1 VAIKNVLLP
10 LIGEPSPAT
19 VTAIEKCVAMAADIG
34 ARISAVAIEV
44 DVAVAVR
51 PQVMISDATEVAQSL
66 ANAKGLLA
74 AYDSA
79 SIRVGARNEQ
89 TVRRLP
95 QREVAGYLS
104 KCARLVDLT
113 VVPSKPHHAELESVV
128 ERLIFESGR
137 PILLCPEKLADGLAS
152 TFERI
157 AIAWDYSAP
166 AARAVADAMP
176 LLQAAASVRIFTVTD
191 AATAAELE
199 SGAALAG
206 HLALH
211 GVKASF
217 ETVKRGGSSVG
228 KVFGAQVKAHDTD
241 LLVMGAY
248 HHSRLNEWVW
258 GGASNTILS
267 EPPCWVL
274 MAH

>member
-1 VAIKNVLLP
+1 MAIKDILLP
-10 LIGEPSPAT
+10 LIGEPSPAAIA
-19 VTAIEKCVAMAADIG
+19 AIEKCVAMAVDIG

-51 PQVMISDATEVAQSL
+51 PHVMVSEIAEAAQSL
-66 ANAKGLLA
+66 SNAKDLLA
-74 AYDSA
+74 AFDSA
-79 SIRVGARNEQ
+79 SIRLGARSEQ
-89 TVRRLP
+89 TIRRLP
-95 QREVAGYLS
+95 QRDIAAYLAQ
-104 KCARLVDLT
+104 CARLTDLT

-128 ERLIFESGR
+128 ERLIFQSGR
-137 PILLCPEKLADGLAS
+137 PIVLCPEKLAEPLSS
-152 TFERI
+152 TFEHI
-157 AIAWDYSAP
+157 AIAWDHSAP
-166 AARAVADAMP
+166 AARAIADAMP

-191 AATAAELE
+191 AVTPAELD

-211 GVKASF
+211 GVQASF
-217 ETVKRGGSSVG
+217 EAVTRGGRSVG
-228 KVFGAQVKAHDTD
+228 KVFAAEVKVHSID

-258 GGASNTILS
+258 GGASNTILN

-274 MAH
+274 MSH